1 MRNLS
6 KKHYL
11 FLVAIM
17 LSFLLLL
24 TGCSKEKAV
33 QTSIDESQEK
43 TVESK
48 SIEEV
53 TGNLK
58 VHFIDVGQAD
68 SILIENGENTMLIDA
83 GNNGDAD
90 LVVNYLKN
98 EGISQLD
105 YVIGTHPHEDHIGG
119 LDAVINTFDIGKVYL
134 PKVTHT
140 SKTFKDVIT
149 AIKNKGLKITNPVV
163 GNKIILGDAKGV
175 ILAPNSKKYKDYN
188 NYSIV
193 LKLTYGNTSF
203 LFTGD
208 AEDLSE
214 EEMIHKGLDLSA
226 DVLKVGHHGSHSST
240 TTDFLNK
247 VNPSYAVIM
256 TEIGNDYGHPHKETM
271 DKLKNKN
278 IPVYR
283 TDENGNIIA
292 ISDGNKIE
300 FNVNQGDYSYGRESK
315 SKKTNKGNET
325 NTLTAKVSIPTEENY
340 YEDKD
345 HQGLIK
351 GNINSKGEKIYH
363 MPDGA
368 YYKKVKAEVLFKTEK
383 EAEEAGF
390 RKSKK

>member
-1 MRNLS
+1 
-6 KKHYL
+6 
-11 FLVAIM
+11 M

>member
-1 MRNLS
+1 
-6 KKHYL
+6 
-11 FLVAIM
+11 M
-17 LSFLLLL
+17 LSFLLIL

-33 QTSIDESQEK
+33 ETLKDESQQE
-43 TVESK
+43 TVVPE

-58 VHFIDVGQAD
+58 VHFINVGQAD
-68 SILIENGENTMLIDA
+68 SILIENGENRMLIDA
-83 GNNGDAD
+83 GNNGDAN
-90 LVVNYLKN
+90 LVVNYLKSQGIN
-98 EGISQLD
+98 ELD

-119 LDAVINTFDIGKVYL
+119 LDAVINTFDIGKVYM

-163 GNKIILGDAKGV
+163 GSKIALGDAQGV
-175 ILAPNSKKYKDYN
+175 ILAPNSKEYKDYN

-214 EEMIHKGLDLSA
+214 EEMMNNGLDLSA
-226 DVLKVGHHGSHSST
+226 DVLKLGHHGSHSST
-240 TTDFLNK
+240 TLEFLNK
-247 VNPSYAVIM
+247 VNPTYAVIM
-256 TEIGNDYGHPHKETM
+256 TETGNDYGHPHKETM

-292 ISDGNKIE
+292 TSDGKEIT
-300 FNVNQGDYSYGRESK
+300 FNVNPGDYSYGRESK
-315 SKKTNKGNET
+315 SEETSTNKSSESNIF
-325 NTLTAKVSIPTEENY
+325 TAKAESNEEKTY
-340 YEDKD
+340 TDKNGK
-345 HQGLIK
+345 GLIK

-363 MPDGA
+363 MPNGA
-368 YYKKVKAEVLFKTEK
+368 YYKKVEAEMLFNTEK
-383 EAEEAGF
+383 EAKEAGF

>member
-1 MRNLS
+1 MS